1 MTIFIDTNK
10 FFADFLERYEVLSQ
24 KDDRL
29 YEKYMKAESE
39 GDTEKM
45 KRLDRK
51 MDMTCAKIDGL
62 HEVLWMLGY
71 TVKWQ
76 SDKFVIVHR

>member
-45 KRLDRK
+45 
-51 MDMTCAKIDGL
+51 
-62 HEVLWMLGY
+62 
-71 TVKWQ
+71 
-76 SDKFVIVHR
+76 